1 MGVSEELV
9 RELRRLVAEEVARE
23 PEGPLG
29 PGELEWEME
38 ILGEVVRGLGHEVFS
53 LDWDSGGP
61 GAGAG
66 TEVVYRL
73 AGKYLYLSSTYGW
86 TGPYDTLDEAYG
98 HIFVSAATDSVC
110 CSEWSEDEIIARMT
124 LNGGPPVLHING
136 NPWPFETLEHR
147 REQLEGRRG

>member
-1 MGVSEELV
+1 MQGNAALV
-9 RELRRLVAEEVARE
+9 RELRRLVADEVARE
-23 PEGPLG
+23 PEEPLG
-29 PGELEWEME
+29 PADLEWQLE
-38 ILGEVVRGLGHEVFS
+38 ILGEVIRTLASQAFS

-86 TGPYDTLDEAYG
+86 TGPFDTLDEAYG
-98 HIFVSAATDSVC
+98 DIFVSAATQSIW
-110 CSEWSEDEIIARMT
+110 CSEWSEEEVIARMT

-147 REQLEGRRG
+147 LAQVKRRSG